1 MSRRRQKKAR
11 RPAARRPATRRR
23 EPKRRLWP
31 WVGLGALGVATVW
44 MTSRP
49 RPGLAPV
56 AVLPP
61 LHEGPPDRLP
71 DGVETAW
78 VLGPAGSLRVAERH
92 PTGRLA
98 VVFVHGLGGRLEQWS
113 AQLAGLGPA
122 LRAVAVDLPGH
133 GESDA
138 AADGDYS
145 VPALAA
151 AVGAAID
158 AGALR
163 RVVLVGHSLGA
174 LAAIEYAAGHP
185 ERVAG
190 LLLVD
195 PSGDQT
201 RMRPVDRRAWLT
213 AVRQDPRGECDFNFR
228 HFLREARPEV
238 AAAVLEALEATPE
251 PVLVGALEG
260 SAAYAAA
267 AALERYPGPVASVVS
282 ELNDLPVSLHRL
294 RPGLPVRKLRGV
306 SHWLMM
312 DRPAEVLE
320 ALWDLLEQV

>member
-1 MSRRRQKKAR
+1 MPTRRQRKSRRG
-11 RPAARRPATRRR
+11 
-23 EPKRRLWP
+23 EPKRHLWP

-44 MTSRP
+44 MSSRP
-49 RPGLAPV
+49 RPGPAP
-56 AVLPP
+56 VLPP
-61 LHEGPPDRLP
+61 LHEGPPTRLP
-71 DGVETAW
+71 DGVELAW
-78 VLGPAGSLRVAERH
+78 IPGPAGALRLAERH
-92 PTGRLA
+92 PGGRLA

-122 LRAVAVDLPGH
+122 LRALALDLPGH

-151 AVGAAID
+151 AVGAALD
-158 AGALR
+158 AGGLR
-163 RVVLVGHSLGA
+163 RAVLVGHSLGA

-185 ERVAG
+185 ERVAA

-201 RMRPVDRRAWLT
+201 RMPPADRSAWLA
-213 AVRQDPRGECDFNFR
+213 AVRDDPRGECDFNFR
-228 HFLREARPEV
+228 HFLGEARPEV
-238 AAAVLEALEATPE
+238 AKAVLESLEATPAAA
-251 PVLVGALEG
+251 LVAALEG

-267 AALERYPGPVASVVS
+267 AAMERYPGPAASVVS
-282 ELNDLPVSLHRL
+282 ELNDLPISLHRL
-294 RPGLPVRKLRGV
+294 RPELPARRLRGV

-312 DRPAEVLE
+312 DRPSEVLE
-320 ALWDLLEQV
+320 ALWDLLERI